1 MNMRTP
7 PSLLEDDGQ
16 DNHQST
22 DAPPQEVDFSEYM
35 WMADELEEFDRQVEE
50 ELWEQA
56 FIEACFEDM
65 LAEEELHWYFSQLPA
80 HSHACMTTVPWD
92 SFYDSPLSQLS
103 LDCRAEELLQTS
115 KLNPEAPEFVPMAA
129 MKK

>member
-35 WMADELEEFDRQVEE
+35 WMADELEEFDRQVSSS
-50 ELWEQA
+50 
-56 FIEACFEDM
+56 CF
-65 LAEEELHWYFSQLPA
+65 
-80 HSHACMTTVPWD
+80 
-92 SFYDSPLSQLS
+92 
-103 LDCRAEELLQTS
+103 S
-115 KLNPEAPEFVPMAA
+115 KDANA
-129 MKK
+129 